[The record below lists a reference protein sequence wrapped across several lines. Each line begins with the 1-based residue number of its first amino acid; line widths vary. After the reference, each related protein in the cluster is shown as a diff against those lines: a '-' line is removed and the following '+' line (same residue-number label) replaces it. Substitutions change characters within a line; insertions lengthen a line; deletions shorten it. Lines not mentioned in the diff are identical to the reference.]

1 QGLRDPGIGE
11 LEGEQA
17 DHRAGDEVQREEVK
31 PEHEHGGHYSFLDP
45 PDDDG
50 RGDLLSVVPVEPVES
65 LPLSLPS
72 SSSGW
77 TTSTSSSSYRAPS
90 FTSDPTP
97 SSSTRSTTAPPS
109 DVTRPPTRRLPC
121 EVFRLTPFCTSS
133 RVTDIRPP
141 PSS

>member
-1 QGLRDPGIGE
+1 RGFGGPGIGE

-65 LPLSLPS
+65 LPLSP
-72 SSSGW
+72 SGW
-77 TTSTSSSSYRAPS
+77 PTLSSSSSYRDPS
-90 FTSDPTP
+90 FTRDPTP
-97 SSSTRSTTAPPS
+97 SSSTRTTNAPPS

-133 RVTDIRPP
+133 RVTDISPP
-141 PSS
+141 PLS